1 MLALHCYGAWLVQTE
16 RTAVMK
22 FKTYAQ
28 EARGKQR
35 RRNKNQGRKQARL
48 EAERID
54 AEKTLEFVARSVFT
68 QIH

>member
-1 MLALHCYGAWLVQTE
+1 
-16 RTAVMK
+16 MK